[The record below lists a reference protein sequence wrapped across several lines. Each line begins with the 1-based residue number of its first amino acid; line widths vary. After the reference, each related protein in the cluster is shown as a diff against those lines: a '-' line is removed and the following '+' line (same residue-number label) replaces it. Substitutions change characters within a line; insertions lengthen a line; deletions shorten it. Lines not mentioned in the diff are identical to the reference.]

1 LPGDS
6 SSSDCSTGPRDHAL
20 IVLRDV
26 TKTFGPRV
34 AVGHVSL
41 AVEPGTVRILLGS
54 SGCGKS
60 TILRLVLGLLAPD
73 AGEVR
78 VDGLAVSRDTR
89 RDALRR
95 MGYVVQEGALYPHM
109 TAAENATLPARAE
122 GWAAGR
128 TAGRLATLAEL
139 VGLERSL
146 LDHYPAELSGGQR
159 QRAGLM
165 RALMLDPPVL
175 LLDEPLGALDPI
187 SRAELQAHLVRL
199 FRELGKTVLLVT
211 HDVREAFVFGST
223 ITLLN
228 EGRVVQE
235 GTFAD
240 LARRPADPYVA
251 EFLRAQAPPPA
262 MTAALSVGIL
272 HERGC

>member
-6 SSSDCSTGPRDHAL
+6 SPSGCSTTPGEHAL
-20 IVLRDV
+20 LVLRGV
-26 TKTFGPRV
+26 TKSFGARV
-34 AVGHVSL
+34 AVDHVSL
-41 AVEPGTVRILLGS
+41 ALEPGTTRILLGS

-73 AGEVR
+73 AGDVL
-78 VDGLAVSRDTR
+78 VDGIAVSRATR
-89 RDALRR
+89 GDALRR

-122 GWAAGR
+122 GWTPAR
-128 TAGRLATLAEL
+128 TAARLASLAEL

-146 LDHYPAELSGGQR
+146 LDHYPGELSGGQR

-187 SRAELQAHLVRL
+187 SRAELQTHLVRV
-199 FRELGKTVLLVT
+199 FHELRKTVLLVT

-240 LARRPADPYVA
+240 LARRPAEPYVA
-251 EFLRAQAPPPA
+251 EFLRAQTPPPA
-262 MTAALSVGIL
+262 MTAAL
-272 HERGC
+272 

>member
-1 LPGDS
+1 
-6 SSSDCSTGPRDHAL
+6 
-20 IVLRDV
+20 
-26 TKTFGPRV
+26 V
-34 AVGHVSL
+34 AVDDVSL
-41 AVEPGTVRILLGS
+41 TVAAGSTRILLGS
-54 SGCGKS
+54 SGSGKS
-60 TILRLVLGLLAPD
+60 TILRLILGLTWLD
-73 AGEVR
+73 AGEIV
-78 VDGLAVSRDTR
+78 VDGVTLDAASRPEILARV
-89 RDALRR
+89 
-95 MGYVVQEGALYPHM
+95 GYVVQEGALYPHM
-109 TAAENATLPARAE
+109 TAAENATLPARTE
-122 GWAAGR
+122 GWTAAR
-128 TAGRLATLAEL
+128 TAARLATLAEL

-199 FRELGKTVLLVT
+199 FRELGKTVVFVT

-240 LARRPADPYVA
+240 LARRPTEPYVA
-251 EFLRAQAPPPA
+251 EFLRAQGPPPA
-262 MTAALSVGIL
+262 MTAALYAEIL
-272 HERGC
+272 HEREC